1 MTNLVSNMN
10 ANSGKGFE
18 RSGAILT
25 KDEDGDLERSCRRD
39 AIFAAPTEDGIER
52 LEARFSG
59 NGFAPHRHDTYA
71 LGLTMAGI
79 QTFSY
84 RGASRFSTPGRLII
98 LHPDELHDGGAGG
111 EEGLTYRM
119 IYLPPE
125 KIMAATEGLAPALPF
140 IHNPVTD
147 DAPLRASLVEALDEL
162 DGEMGELKRDGLI
175 ADIAHHLLRLGD
187 ARGRA
192 AKSLD
197 RRALALCRDFLSE
210 CAGEAIDSRRL
221 EAIDSRRLEAIA
233 GIDRFTLARQF
244 RALYGTSPHRY
255 LVQRRLARARAMI
268 IQGAPLAETAIA
280 AGFADQSHLTRHFA
294 KTYGMPPGRFRALT
308 IAAHAEEKRGSA
320 LP

>member
-1 MTNLVSNMN
+1 
-10 ANSGKGFE
+10 
-18 RSGAILT
+18 
-25 KDEDGDLERSCRRD
+25 
-39 AIFAAPTEDGIER
+39 
-52 LEARFSG
+52 
-59 NGFAPHRHDTYA
+59 
-71 LGLTMAGI
+71 MAGI

-111 EEGLTYRM
+111 EDGLTYRM

-125 KIMAATEGLAPALPF
+125 KIMAAVDGLTAALPF
-140 IHNPVTD
+140 VRDPVTD

-187 ARGRA
+187 ARDRA
-192 AKSLD
+192 VKSID

-210 CAGEAIDSRRL
+210 CAGEAIDSG
-221 EAIDSRRLEAIA
+221 RLEAIA

-255 LVQRRLARARAMI
+255 LVQRRLSRARTMI
-268 IQGAPLAETAIA
+268 LQGASLAEAAIA
-280 AGFADQSHLTRHFA
+280 AGFADQSHMTRHFA

-308 IAAHAEEKRGSA
+308 FAAHAEEKQDSA
-320 LP
+320 LPRYHGGLRT

>member
-1 MTNLVSNMN
+1 MN

-18 RSGAILT
+18 RSGAILA
-25 KDEDGDLERSCRRD
+25 KAKGGDLERSCRRD
-39 AIFAAPTEDGIER
+39 AIFAAPAEDGIER

-71 LGLTMAGI
+71 LGLTMAGV

-84 RGASRFSTPGRLII
+84 RGAARFSTPGRLII

-111 EEGLTYRM
+111 EDGLTYRM

-125 KIMAATEGLAPALPF
+125 KIMAALEGLATALPF
-140 IHNPVTD
+140 VRDPVAD
-147 DAPLRASLVEALDEL
+147 DGQMRASLIEALDEL

-175 ADIAHHLLRLGD
+175 AEIAHHLLRLGD

-192 AKSLD
+192 AKSID

-210 CAGEAIDSRRL
+210 CAEEAINSQRL
-221 EAIDSRRLEAIA
+221 EEIA
-233 GIDRFTLARQF
+233 GLDRFTLARQF
-244 RALYGTSPHRY
+244 RTLYGTSPHRY
-255 LVQRRLARARAMI
+255 LVQRRLSRARAMI
-268 IQGAPLAETAIA
+268 IAGAPLAEAATAS
-280 AGFADQSHLTRHFA
+280 GFADQSHMTRHFA

-308 IAAHAEEKRGSA
+308 LAAHAEEEKHPASPRHCRG
-320 LP
+320 LRR